1 MAEKDKPESDEATE
15 LVVPGKKP
23 SALSGP
29 LPIMLGM
36 LIGVPLVCY
45 LMIQFLVLPKL
56 LAAVEHASE
65 AAAAPAGKAAP
76 GGKAASGGKAAAG
89 QHGAAAKEQT
99 YDFGKIMVNVAS
111 AGDSRYLRVNL
122 VLASNN
128 PEIKE
133 IAKSNDVA
141 LRDAI
146 ITVLSAQ
153 NLSDLEKNDGRDAA
167 RRALLARINGILGSE
182 IVQQIYFTD
191 FVIQ

>member
-1 MAEKDKPESDEATE
+1 MADKDKPESDAGVQ
-15 LVVPGKKP
+15 VVAPGGNSGAP
-23 SALSGP
+23 SA

-36 LIGVPLVCY
+36 LVGVPLVCY

-56 LAAVEHASE
+56 IAAVEHASE
-65 AAAAPAGKAAP
+65 TKATPAGKAAP
-76 GGKAASGGKAAAG
+76 GAKGA
-89 QHGAAAKEQT
+89 HGAAAKEQT

-133 IAKSNDVA
+133 IAKSNDIA

-153 NLSDLEKNDGRDAA
+153 NLADLEKNDGRDAA

-182 IVQQIYFTD
+182 VVQQIYFTD

>member
-1 MAEKDKPESDEATE
+1 MADKPESNEGAQGAA
-15 LVVPGKKP
+15 PGAAP
-23 SALSGP
+23 SAPSAM
-29 LPIMLGM
+29 PIMLGM
-36 LIGVPLVCY
+36 LVGVPLVCY

-56 LAAVEHASE
+56 IAAVEHAAESK
-65 AAAAPAGKAAP
+65 AAAPAKAGAKP
-76 GGKAASGGKAAAG
+76 AAG
-89 QHGAAAKEQT
+89 GHGGGAAKEQT

-128 PEIKE
+128 GEIKE
-133 IAKSNDVA
+133 IAKSNEVA

-153 NLSDLEKNDGRDAA
+153 SLADLEKPDGRDAA
-167 RRALLARINGILGSE
+167 RRALLSRINGILGGE
-182 IVQQIYFTD
+182 VVQQIYFTD